1 MTFEV
6 RVPEQGELG
15 AFFGVNSIAFGRQL
29 NPERVEGGMRC
40 AERERLLAAF
50 EGGRCIGSAGAFRFE
65 LSVPGGSLPCAGV
78 TWVGVLPT
86 DRRRGVLTALMTEQL
101 RRVREWGEPIA
112 ALWASEAPIY
122 GRFGYGLATEHFDE
136 VRLERVHGRLRGHP
150 AARGKARLVTRDEAL
165 AAWPAVW
172 DAVRGQRAGLHTRSA
187 AWWEER
193 GVPAQEREE
202 AGWSKDFLVSLEEE
216 GATIGYARYRVRGEW
231 EHGLPAGEV
240 AVHELLGID
249 GGAEAALWEYVLGV
263 DLVDRVTAHR
273 RPLDDTLL
281 HLLED
286 PRRAVR
292 RPSDALFCRV
302 LDPAAALEGRRYA
315 GEGRLVLEAADDFG
329 GYAAGRFALEAG
341 PGGARCRV
349 TGESAD
355 LELGAEELGSLL
367 FGQVSALALWRA
379 GRIGGS
385 EAAARAADALFRWL
399 PEPWAPEVW

>member
-6 RVPEQGELG
+6 RAPGEEELA
-15 AFFGVNSIAFGRQL
+15 AFFSVNSVAFGRQL

-40 AERERLLAAF
+40 AERERLLGAF

-101 RRVREWGEPIA
+101 RRVRAWGEPIA

-172 DAVRGQRAGLHTRSA
+172 ATVRGQRAGLHTRSA

-193 GVPAQEREE
+193 VVPADEREDP
-202 AGWSKDFLVSLEEE
+202 GWSRDFLVSLED
-216 GATIGYARYRVRGEW
+216 GGVTTGYVRYRVRAEW
-231 EHGLPAGEV
+231 TNGLPAGEV
-240 AVHELLGID
+240 AVSELVGID
-249 GGAEAALWEYVLGV
+249 GGSEAALWEYVLGV
-263 DLVDRVTAHR
+263 DLVERVTASR
-273 RPLDDTLL
+273 RPLDDALL

-286 PRRAVR
+286 PRRALR

-315 GEGRLVLEAADDFG
+315 IEGRMVLELTDEFG
-329 GYAAGRFALEAG
+329 GYAAGRFVLEAG
-341 PGGARCRV
+341 PAGGRCRP

-355 LELGAEELGSLL
+355 LALGAEELGSLL

-379 GRIGGS
+379 GRVEGG
-385 EAAARAADALFRWL
+385 EGAVRAADAMFRWR

>member
-1 MTFEV
+1 MT
-6 RVPEQGELG
+6 R
-15 AFFGVNSIAFGRQL
+15 
-29 NPERVEGGMRC
+29 
-40 AERERLLAAF
+40 
-50 EGGRCIGSAGAFRFE
+50 
-65 LSVPGGSLPCAGV
+65 
-78 TWVGVLPT
+78 
-86 DRRRGVLTALMTEQL
+86 
-101 RRVREWGEPIA
+101 
-112 ALWASEAPIY
+112 
-122 GRFGYGLATEHFDE
+122 H
-136 VRLERVHGRLRGHP
+136 
-150 AARGKARLVTRDEAL
+150 EAL

-187 AWWEER
+187 AWCVEER

-202 AGWSKDFLVSLEEE
+202 AGWSKDFLVSLEED

-240 AVHELLGID
+240 AVHELPGID

-341 PGGARCRV
+341 PAGARCRV

-367 FGQVSALALWRA
+367 FGQVSALDALAGDGRIVGQR
-379 GRIGGS
+379 GRIGPGGRCALPL
-385 EAAARAADALFRWL
+385 AAGAVGPGGLVRTVSRGRLRSRRRRLARGADDGGVELRAVEDAPGDPLDIVGGDGFDGGDDLVDGFRRGL
-399 PEPWAPEVW
+399 S